1 MSMFELLARN
11 WWVLVVRGVI
21 AILFGVLAF
30 IWPGIT
36 LTALVLLFG
45 AYVLVDGIFAIVLA
59 IGGWQERDDRW
70 LLLLEGGLGVGIGIM
85 TALAPEIT
93 SVGLL
98 LFIAA
103 WSLATGIL
111 RIAAAIRLRRQI
123 EGEWWLALSGTASIL
138 FAGIVMW
145 NPVAGA
151 LGLLRFIASFAIA
164 LGIVLIMLGVKVR
177 SARVDLRK
185 AKPAS
190 VSAGVGGRRRV

>member
-1 MSMFELLARN
+1 MFDLLARN
-11 WWVLVVRGVI
+11 WWVLVLRGVM
-21 AILFGVLAF
+21 AILFGVMAF

-36 LTALVLLFG
+36 LAALVLLFG

-59 IGGWQERDDRW
+59 LGGWKERDDRW
-70 LLLLEGGLGVGIGIM
+70 LLLLEGILAVGIGIM
-85 TALAPEIT
+85 TFLAPEIT

-123 EGEWWLALSGTASIL
+123 EGEWWLVLSGVAAIV
-138 FAGIVMW
+138 FAGILMW

-151 LGLLRFIASFAIA
+151 LGLLWFIASFMIA
-164 LGIVLIMLGVKVR
+164 FGVVLIMLGLKLR
-177 SARVDLRK
+177 SARESLKNAR
-185 AKPAS
+185 PAS
-190 VSAGVGGRRRV
+190 VSARV

>member
-1 MSMFELLARN
+1 MFDLLARN
-11 WWVLVVRGVI
+11 WWVLVLRGVI

-36 LTALVLLFG
+36 LAALVLLFG

-59 IGGWQERDDRW
+59 IGGWKERDDRW
-70 LLLLEGGLGVGIGIM
+70 LLLLEGILGIGIGIM
-85 TALAPEIT
+85 TFLAPEIT

-111 RIAAAIRLRRQI
+111 KIIAAIRLRQRI
-123 EGEWWLALSGTASIL
+123 EGEWWLGLSGVASIL
-138 FAGIVMW
+138 LAGLLMW

-151 LGLLRFIASFAIA
+151 LGLIWFIASFAIA
-164 LGIVLIMLGVKVR
+164 LGVVLIMLGFKVR
-177 SARVDLRK
+177 RVRGDLTKARATPVGMGLRNREH
-185 AKPAS
+185 
-190 VSAGVGGRRRV
+190 V

>member
-11 WWVLVVRGVI
+11 WWILVVRGVI

-36 LTALVLLFG
+36 LAALVLLFG

-70 LLLLEGGLGVGIGIM
+70 LLLLEGILAVGIGIM
-85 TALAPEIT
+85 TFLAPEIT
-93 SVGLL
+93 GIGLL

-111 RIAAAIRLRRQI
+111 KIAAAIRLRRQI
-123 EGEWWLALSGTASIL
+123 EGEWWLALSGMASIL

-151 LGLLRFIASFAIA
+151 LGLLWFIGSFAIA
-164 LGIVLIMLGVKVR
+164 LGVVLIMLGIKVR
-177 SARVDLRK
+177 SVRGDLQK
-185 AKPAS
+185 AKAPS
-190 VSAGVGGRRRV
+190 VGAGVGAGRDR

>member
-36 LTALVLLFG
+36 LAALVLLFG

-59 IGGWQERDDRW
+59 IGGWKERDDRW
-70 LLLLEGGLGVGIGIM
+70 LLLLEGILGVGIGIM
-85 TALAPEIT
+85 TFFAPEIT

-111 RIAAAIRLRRQI
+111 KIAAAIRLRRQI
-123 EGEWWLALSGTASIL
+123 EGEWWLALSGVASIL
-138 FAGIVMW
+138 FAGILMW

-151 LGLLRFIASFAIA
+151 LGLLWFIASFAIA
-164 LGIVLIMLGVKVR
+164 FGVVLIMLGVKVR
-177 SARVDLRK
+177 SARGGLQK